1 MKFTAVL
8 YLALASSVAA
18 MPTEDLSKRQTV
30 NRGQDTLVFKEQ
42 GGVPGNECLTFR
54 NNGNFQHR
62 AKNLVPRSNMLLGE
76 IVNAACVNT
85 AADRQITPST
95 RNGQDVLLVQRS
107 FSNGFRPDLVNKEA
121 CVGFNGTAFRAED
134 CASRNIE
141 FVAQQ
146 GNNLVA
152 ANGACLNGHDAKAQ
166 VTVSEQ
172 GQNCAEFTTT
182 SVTPTN
188 P

>member
-1 MKFTAVL
+1 MKFIAAL
-8 YLALASSVAA
+8 SLALASSAAA

-30 NRGQDTLVFKEQ
+30 NRGPETLVFKEQ

-54 NNGNFQHR
+54 NNG
-62 AKNLVPRSNMLLGE
+62 E
-76 IVNAACVNT
+76 IVDAACVNT

-95 RNGQDVLLVQRS
+95 RNGQNVLLVQRS
-107 FSNGFRPDLVNKEA
+107 FSSGFRPDLVDKEA

-134 CASRNIE
+134 CASKNIE

-146 GNNLVA
+146 GNNLVTIS
-152 ANGACLNGHDAKAQ
+152 GACLNGHDNKAQ
-166 VTVSEQ
+166 VTVSAQ
-172 GQNCAEFTTT
+172 GQGCAEFTTT
-182 SVTPTN
+182 SVNPTA

>member
-1 MKFTAVL
+1 MKFIAAL
-8 YLALASSVAA
+8 SLALASSVAA
-18 MPTEDLSKRQTV
+18 MPTEDLSKRQTI
-30 NRGQDTLVFKEQ
+30 NRGTNTLVFKEQ

-54 NNGNFQHR
+54 NNG
-62 AKNLVPRSNMLLGE
+62 E

-95 RNGQDVLLVQRS
+95 KNGQNVLLVQRS

-134 CASRNIE
+134 CASRNVE

-146 GNNLVA
+146 GNNLIA
-152 ANGACLNGHDAKAQ
+152 SGGACLNGHDNKAQ

-172 GQNCAEFTTT
+172 GQNCAKFTTT
-182 SVTPTN
+182 TVNPTD

>member
-1 MKFTAVL
+1 MKFTAAL

-54 NNGNFQHR
+54 NN
-62 AKNLVPRSNMLLGE
+62 GE